1 MTGSTRCPSHGLLM
15 EHPTPHGLMCG
26 ECLLLWADSV
36 IRAAADELEIEIALG
51 RYAELFREREPGYVL
66 RS

>member
-1 MTGSTRCPSHGLLM
+1 M